1 MFKKVQKS
9 AFANKSAQ
17 KSTLKSTFGSSEP
30 ICCIVCIYENL
41 PCRELLAEYLASLD
55 IPAASQSHE
64 GGIVF
69 KIKTAIMMATPATIT
84 ITCIN
89 TKLRS

>member
-1 MFKKVQKS
+1 MY
-9 AFANKSAQ
+9 
-17 KSTLKSTFGSSEP
+17 T
-30 ICCIVCIYENL
+30 IVCIYEDL

-55 IPAASQSHE
+55 IPAASQPHE

-69 KIKTAIMMATPATIT
+69 NIITAVMMATPTTIT

-89 TKLRS
+89 TTTFIMSTLITTSTNDGRP